1 MTDNHFAKNQNQAL
15 TSLTILQNSTA
26 ILVEIRN
33 IYLMS
38 QVTLGETLCIS
49 DVTAHT
55 CIDTIYSLKFPCC

>member
-33 IYLMS
+33 IYLNS
-38 QVTLGETLCIS
+38 WGDSV
-49 DVTAHT
+49 
-55 CIDTIYSLKFPCC
+55 YF